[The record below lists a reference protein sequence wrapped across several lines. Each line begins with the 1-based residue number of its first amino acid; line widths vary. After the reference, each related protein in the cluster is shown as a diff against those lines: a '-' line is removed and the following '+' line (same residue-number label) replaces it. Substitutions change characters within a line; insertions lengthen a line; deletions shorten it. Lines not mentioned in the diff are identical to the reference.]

1 MESVTEIINTLSRK
15 TKLLNTGSLK
25 VTEILEMGTKGKLI
39 DHKENFYHDFVI

>member
-1 MESVTEIINTLSRK
+1 MESVTEIINTLCRK

-39 DHKENFYHDFVI
+39 DHKKNFYHDFVI